1 MEHSLFFSFFVI
13 FSGAAILATF
23 SLYTHQ
29 PIIVAYVLLGLLVGP
44 SGFQLVNDPQL
55 LNEISHIG
63 IVFLL
68 FLLGLDMQPSSLLHV
83 LKKASL
89 VALISSA
96 FFFAIGYFSGQAFYF
111 TTNESLIMGAAMMF
125 SSTIIGIKLLPTTVL
140 HHKHMGEL
148 MIGLLLI
155 QDILAIVVLLVI
167 GSVGN
172 SQPGDGHISMAL
184 TALALPCLILFAIG
198 MVKWIIIP
206 LLEKFDLFHEYLFLM
221 AIGWCLGLAELAEFS
236 GLSKEIGAFI
246 AGITLATH
254 PVAQFM
260 TDKLKPIRDF
270 FLVLFFFTLGAN
282 FKIHVLA
289 DIWLYA
295 LILSGLVIALKPI
308 TFKVLLSQQLEKS
321 RLAWDVGFRLGQI
334 SEFSLL
340 IVYLALSSNL
350 IGEQAAHVIQATAVL
365 TFVISTYIVIF
376 NYPNPIAPSD
386 KLRRD

>member
-1 MEHSLFFSFFVI
+1 MEQGLFFSFFVI
-13 FSGAAILATF
+13 FSGAAVLATF

-29 PIIVAYVLLGLLVGP
+29 PIIVAYVALGLIAGP
-44 SGFQLVNDPQL
+44 SGFQLVSDPQL

-68 FLLGLDMQPSSLLHV
+68 FLLGLDMQPSSLVHV

-96 FFFAIGYFSGQAFYF
+96 FFFALGYFSGLAFHF
-111 TTNESLIMGAAMMF
+111 TNQESLIMGAATMF

-155 QDILAIVVLLVI
+155 QDILAIIVLLVI
-167 GSVGN
+167 GSAADPTGEQTNVV
-172 SQPGDGHISMAL
+172 I
-184 TALALPCLILFAIG
+184 TALALPCLILASYVT
-198 MVKWIIIP
+198 VKWVILP
-206 LLEKFDLFHEYLFLM
+206 LLEKFDLFHEYIFLM
-221 AIGWCLGLAELAEFS
+221 AIGWCLGMAELADFV

-295 LILSGLVIALKPI
+295 LILSAIVIILKPV
-308 TFKVLLSQQLEKS
+308 TFKVLLSQQLEHS
-321 RLAWDVGFRLGQI
+321 SLAWDVGFRLGQI

-365 TFVISTYIVIF
+365 TFVVSTYIVIF
-376 NYPNPIAPSD
+376 NYPNPIAPSS

>member
-1 MEHSLFFSFFVI
+1 MEQGLFFSFFVI
-13 FSGAAILATF
+13 FSGAAVLATF

-29 PIIVAYVLLGLLVGP
+29 PIIIAYVALGLIAGP
-44 SGFQLVNDPQL
+44 SGFQLVSDPQL

-68 FLLGLDMQPSSLLHV
+68 FLLGLDMQPSSLIHV

-96 FFFAIGYFSGQAFYF
+96 FFFALGYFAGIAFHF
-111 TTNESLIMGAAMMF
+111 TTQESLIMGAAMMF

-148 MIGLLLI
+148 MIGLLLL
-155 QDILAIVVLLVI
+155 QDILAIIVLLVI
-167 GSVGN
+167 GSAADPAGE
-172 SQPGDGHISMAL
+172 HTHLAL
-184 TALALPCLILFAIG
+184 TALALPCLILASYIT
-198 MVKWIIIP
+198 VKWVILP
-206 LLEKFDLFHEYLFLM
+206 LLEKFDLFHEYIFLM
-221 AIGWCLGLAELAEFS
+221 AIGWCLGMAELAEFV

-295 LILSGLVIALKPI
+295 LILSAIVIAIKPV
-308 TFKVLLSQQLEKS
+308 TFKVLLSQQLEHS
-321 RLAWDVGFRLGQI
+321 SLAWDVGFRLGQI

-376 NYPNPIAPSD
+376 NYPTPIAPSS

>member
-13 FSGAAILATF
+13 FSGAAVLATF

-44 SGFQLVNDPQL
+44 SGFQLVNDPEL

-89 VALISSA
+89 VAVISSV
-96 FFFAIGYFSGQAFYF
+96 FFFLLGYFSGQAFHF
-111 TTNESLIMGAAMMF
+111 TSNESLIMGAAMMF

-167 GSVGN
+167 GSVGG
-172 SQPGDGHISMAL
+172 SESGGEASMAL
-184 TALALPCLILFAIG
+184 TALALPCLIAFAYG
-198 MVKWIIIP
+198 SVKWIIIP

-221 AIGWCLGLAELAEFS
+221 AIGWCLGLASLAEYL

-270 FLVLFFFTLGAN
+270 FLVLFFFTLGAS

-295 LILSGLVIALKPI
+295 LILSAVVIAIKPI
-308 TFKVLLSQQLEKS
+308 TFKVLLSQQLERS
-321 RLAWDVGFRLGQI
+321 SLAWDVGFRLGQI

-376 NYPNPIAPSD
+376 NYPNPIAPAD
-386 KLRRD
+386 RLRRD

>member
-1 MEHSLFFSFFVI
+1 MEQGLFFSFFVI
-13 FSGAAILATF
+13 FSGAAVLATF

-29 PIIVAYVLLGLLVGP
+29 PIIVAYVALGLIAGP
-44 SGFQLVNDPQL
+44 SGFQLVSDPQL

-68 FLLGLDMQPSSLLHV
+68 FLLGLDMQPSSLVHV

-96 FFFAIGYFSGQAFYF
+96 FFFALGYFSGLAFHF
-111 TTNESLIMGAAMMF
+111 TNQESLIMGAATMF

-155 QDILAIVVLLVI
+155 QDILAIIVLLVI
-167 GSVGN
+167 GSAADPTGEQTNVV
-172 SQPGDGHISMAL
+172 I
-184 TALALPCLILFAIG
+184 TALALPCLIVASYVT
-198 MVKWIIIP
+198 VKWIILP
-206 LLEKFDLFHEYLFLM
+206 LLEKFDLFHEYIFLM
-221 AIGWCLGLAELAEFS
+221 AIGWCLGMAELADFV

-295 LILSGLVIALKPI
+295 LILSAIVIILKPV
-308 TFKVLLSQQLEKS
+308 TFKVLLSQQLEHS
-321 RLAWDVGFRLGQI
+321 SLAWDVGFRLGQI

-376 NYPNPIAPSD
+376 NYPNPIAPSS

>member
-1 MEHSLFFSFFVI
+1 MEQSLFFSFFVI
-13 FSGAAILATF
+13 FSGAAVLATF

-29 PIIVAYVLLGLLVGP
+29 PIIIAYVALGLIAGP
-44 SGFQLVNDPQL
+44 SGFQLVSDPQL

-68 FLLGLDMQPSSLLHV
+68 FLLGLDMQPSSLIHV

-96 FFFAIGYFSGQAFYF
+96 FFFALGYFAGIAFHF
-111 TTNESLIMGAAMMF
+111 TTQESLIMGAAMMF

-148 MIGLLLI
+148 MIGLLLL
-155 QDILAIVVLLVI
+155 QDILAIIVLLVI
-167 GSVGN
+167 GSAADPTGEQTN
-172 SQPGDGHISMAL
+172 IAM
-184 TALALPCLILFAIG
+184 TALALPCLILASYIT
-198 MVKWIIIP
+198 VKWVILP
-206 LLEKFDLFHEYLFLM
+206 LLEKFDLFHEYIFLM
-221 AIGWCLGLAELAEFS
+221 AIGWCLGMAELAEFI

-295 LILSGLVIALKPI
+295 LILSAIVIIIKPV
-308 TFKVLLSQQLEKS
+308 TFKVLLSQQLEHS
-321 RLAWDVGFRLGQI
+321 SLAWDVGFRLGQI

-365 TFVISTYIVIF
+365 TFVVSTYIVIF
-376 NYPNPIAPSD
+376 NYPNPIAPSS

>member
-1 MEHSLFFSFFVI
+1 MEQGLFFSFFVI
-13 FSGAAILATF
+13 FSGAAVLATF

-29 PIIVAYVLLGLLVGP
+29 PIIIAYVALGLIAGP
-44 SGFQLVNDPQL
+44 SGFQLVSDPQL

-68 FLLGLDMQPSSLLHV
+68 FLLGLDMQPSSLIHV

-96 FFFAIGYFSGQAFYF
+96 FFFALGYFAGIAFHF
-111 TTNESLIMGAAMMF
+111 TTQESLIMGAAMMF

-148 MIGLLLI
+148 MIGLLLL

-167 GSVGN
+167 GSAADPAGEQAN
-172 SQPGDGHISMAL
+172 IAI
-184 TALALPCLILFAIG
+184 TALALPCLILASYLT
-198 MVKWIIIP
+198 VKWVILP
-206 LLEKFDLFHEYLFLM
+206 LLEKFDLFHEYIFLM
-221 AIGWCLGLAELAEFS
+221 AIGWCLGMAEVAEFI

-295 LILSGLVIALKPI
+295 LILSAIVIIIKPV
-308 TFKVLLSQQLEKS
+308 TFKVLLSQQLEHS
-321 RLAWDVGFRLGQI
+321 SLAWDVGFRLGQI

-365 TFVISTYIVIF
+365 TFVVSTYIVIF
-376 NYPNPIAPSD
+376 NYPNPIAPSS

>member
-1 MEHSLFFSFFVI
+1 MEHGLFFSFFVI

-29 PIIVAYVLLGLLVGP
+29 PIIVAYVLLGLIAGP
-44 SGFQLVNDPQL
+44 SGFQWVSDPDL

-68 FLLGLDMQPSSLLHV
+68 FLLGLDMQPSSLIHV

-89 VALISSA
+89 VALISSV
-96 FFFAIGYFSGQAFYF
+96 FFFAIGYFAGQAFHF
-111 TTNESLIMGAAMMF
+111 TSNESLIMGAAMMF

-155 QDILAIVVLLVI
+155 QDMLAIVVLLVI
-167 GSVGN
+167 GSSGN
-172 SQPGDGHISMAL
+172 QNTSQVSFLL
-184 TALALPCLILFAIG
+184 TALALPCLILGAYLV
-198 MVKWIIIP
+198 VKWIILP

-221 AIGWCLGLAELAEFS
+221 AIGWCLGLAVLAEFL

-270 FLVLFFFTLGAN
+270 FLVLFFFALGAN

-295 LILSGLVIALKPI
+295 LILSVVVIAIKPI
-308 TFKVLLSQQLEKS
+308 TFKVLLSQQLERS
-321 RLAWDVGFRLGQI
+321 GLAWDVGFRLGQI

-365 TFVISTYIVIF
+365 TFIISTYIVIF
-376 NYPNPIAPSD
+376 NYPNPIAPAD
-386 KLRRD
+386 RLRRD

>member
-1 MEHSLFFSFFVI
+1 MEHGLFFSFFVI

-29 PIIVAYVLLGLLVGP
+29 PIIVAYVLLGLVAGP
-44 SGFQLVNDPQL
+44 SGFQWVSDPEL

-68 FLLGLDMQPSSLLHV
+68 FLLGLDMQPSSLIHV

-89 VALISSA
+89 VALISSV
-96 FFFAIGYFSGQAFYF
+96 FFFAIGYFAGQAFHF
-111 TTNESLIMGAAMMF
+111 TANESLIMGAAMMF

-155 QDILAIVVLLVI
+155 QDMLAIVVLLVI
-167 GSVGN
+167 GSSGN
-172 SQPGDGHISMAL
+172 QGSSQASFLL
-184 TALALPCLILFAIG
+184 TALALPCLILGAYLV
-198 MVKWIIIP
+198 VKWLILP

-221 AIGWCLGLAELAEFS
+221 AIGWCLGLAVLAEFL

-270 FLVLFFFTLGAN
+270 FLVLFFFALGAS
-282 FKIHVLA
+282 FKLHVLA

-295 LILSGLVIALKPI
+295 LILSVVVIVIKPI
-308 TFKVLLSQQLEKS
+308 TFKVLLSQQLERS
-321 RLAWDVGFRLGQI
+321 GMAWDVGFRLGQI

-365 TFVISTYIVIF
+365 TFILSTYIVIF
-376 NYPNPIAPSD
+376 NYPNPIAPAD
-386 KLRRD
+386 RLRRD

>member
-1 MEHSLFFSFFVI
+1 MEQSLFFSFFVI
-13 FSGAAILATF
+13 FSGAAVLATF

-29 PIIVAYVLLGLLVGP
+29 PIIIAYVALGLIAGP
-44 SGFQLVNDPQL
+44 SGFQLVSDPQL

-68 FLLGLDMQPSSLLHV
+68 FLLGLDMQPSSLIHV

-96 FFFAIGYFSGQAFYF
+96 FFFALGYFAGIAFHF
-111 TTNESLIMGAAMMF
+111 TTQESLIMGAAMMF

-148 MIGLLLI
+148 MIGLLLL
-155 QDILAIVVLLVI
+155 QDILAIIVLLVI
-167 GSVGN
+167 GSAADPSGE
-172 SQPGDGHISMAL
+172 QTHFAL
-184 TALALPCLILFAIG
+184 TALALPCLILASYIT
-198 MVKWIIIP
+198 VKWVILP
-206 LLEKFDLFHEYLFLM
+206 LLEKFDLFHEYIFLM
-221 AIGWCLGLAELAEFS
+221 AIGWCLGMAELAEFI

-295 LILSGLVIALKPI
+295 LILSAIVIIIKPV
-308 TFKVLLSQQLEKS
+308 TFKVLLSQQLEHS
-321 RLAWDVGFRLGQI
+321 SLAWDVGFRLGQI

-365 TFVISTYIVIF
+365 TFVVSTYIVIF
-376 NYPNPIAPSD
+376 NYPNPIAPSS

>member
-1 MEHSLFFSFFVI
+1 VS
-13 FSGAAILATF
+13 
-23 SLYTHQ
+23 
-29 PIIVAYVLLGLLVGP
+29 
-44 SGFQLVNDPQL
+44 DPEL

-68 FLLGLDMQPSSLLHV
+68 FLLGLDMQPSSLIHV

-89 VALISSA
+89 VALISSV
-96 FFFAIGYFSGQAFYF
+96 FFFAIGYFAGQAFHF
-111 TTNESLIMGAAMMF
+111 TANESLIMGAAMMF

-155 QDILAIVVLLVI
+155 QDMLAIVVLLVI
-167 GSVGN
+167 GSSGN
-172 SQPGDGHISMAL
+172 QSTTHTSFLL
-184 TALALPCLILFAIG
+184 TALALPCLILGAYLV
-198 MVKWIIIP
+198 VKWLILP

-221 AIGWCLGLAELAEFS
+221 AIGWCLGLAVLAEFL

-270 FLVLFFFTLGAN
+270 FLVLFFFALGAS

-295 LILSGLVIALKPI
+295 LILSVVVIAIKPI
-308 TFKVLLSQQLEKS
+308 TFKVLLSQQLERS
-321 RLAWDVGFRLGQI
+321 GMAWDVGFRLGQI

-365 TFVISTYIVIF
+365 TFIISTYIVIF
-376 NYPNPIAPSD
+376 NYPNPIAPAD
-386 KLRRD
+386 RLRRD

>member
-29 PIIVAYVLLGLLVGP
+29 PIIVAYVLLGLVAGP
-44 SGFQLVNDPQL
+44 SGFQWVSDPEL

-68 FLLGLDMQPSSLLHV
+68 FLLGLDMQPSSLIHV

-89 VALISSA
+89 VALISSV
-96 FFFAIGYFSGQAFYF
+96 FFFAIGYFAGQAFHF
-111 TTNESLIMGAAMMF
+111 TANESLIMGAAMMF

-155 QDILAIVVLLVI
+155 QDMLAIVVLLVI
-167 GSVGN
+167 GSSGN
-172 SQPGDGHISMAL
+172 QSTTHTSFLL
-184 TALALPCLILFAIG
+184 TALALPCLILGAYLI
-198 MVKWIIIP
+198 VKWLILP

-221 AIGWCLGLAELAEFS
+221 AIGWCLGLAVLAEFL

-270 FLVLFFFTLGAN
+270 FLVLFFFALGAS

-295 LILSGLVIALKPI
+295 LILSVVVIAIKPI
-308 TFKVLLSQQLEKS
+308 TFKVLLSQQLERS
-321 RLAWDVGFRLGQI
+321 GMAWDVGFRLGQI

-365 TFVISTYIVIF
+365 TFILSTYIVIF
-376 NYPNPIAPSD
+376 NYPNPIAPAD
-386 KLRRD
+386 RLRRD

>member
-29 PIIVAYVLLGLLVGP
+29 PIIVAYVLLGLLAGP
-44 SGFQLVNDPQL
+44 SGFQWVSDPEL

-68 FLLGLDMQPSSLLHV
+68 FLLGLDMQPSSLIHV

-89 VALISSA
+89 VALISSV
-96 FFFAIGYFSGQAFYF
+96 FFFAIGYFAGQAFHF
-111 TTNESLIMGAAMMF
+111 TANESLIMGAAMMF

-155 QDILAIVVLLVI
+155 QDMLAIVVLLVI
-167 GSVGN
+167 GSSGN
-172 SQPGDGHISMAL
+172 QSTSQTSFLL
-184 TALALPCLILFAIG
+184 TALALPCLILGAYLV
-198 MVKWIIIP
+198 VKWLILP

-221 AIGWCLGLAELAEFS
+221 AIGWCLGLAVLAEFL

-260 TDKLKPIRDF
+260 TEKLKPIRDF
-270 FLVLFFFTLGAN
+270 FLVLFFFALGAS

-295 LILSGLVIALKPI
+295 LILSVVVIAIKPI
-308 TFKVLLSQQLEKS
+308 TFKVLLSQQLERS
-321 RLAWDVGFRLGQI
+321 GMAWDVGFRLGQI

-365 TFVISTYIVIF
+365 TFILSTYIVIF
-376 NYPNPIAPSD
+376 NYPNPIAPAD
-386 KLRRD
+386 RLRRD

>member
-29 PIIVAYVLLGLLVGP
+29 PIIVAYVLLGLLAGP
-44 SGFQLVNDPQL
+44 SGFQWVSDPEL

-68 FLLGLDMQPSSLLHV
+68 FLLGLDMQPSSLIHV

-89 VALISSA
+89 VALISSV
-96 FFFAIGYFSGQAFYF
+96 FFFAIGYFAGQAFHF
-111 TTNESLIMGAAMMF
+111 TANESLIMGAAMMF

-155 QDILAIVVLLVI
+155 QDMLAIVVLLVI
-167 GSVGN
+167 GSSGN
-172 SQPGDGHISMAL
+172 QSTSQTSFLL
-184 TALALPCLILFAIG
+184 TALALPCLILGAYLV
-198 MVKWIIIP
+198 VKWLILP

-221 AIGWCLGLAELAEFS
+221 AIGWCLGLAVLAEFL

-260 TDKLKPIRDF
+260 TEKLKPIRDF
-270 FLVLFFFTLGAN
+270 FLVLFFFALGAS

-295 LILSGLVIALKPI
+295 LILSLVVIAIKPI
-308 TFKVLLSQQLEKS
+308 TFKVLLSQQLERS
-321 RLAWDVGFRLGQI
+321 GMAWDVGFRLGQI

-365 TFVISTYIVIF
+365 TFILSTYIVIF
-376 NYPNPIAPSD
+376 NYPNPIAPAD
-386 KLRRD
+386 RLRRD

>member
-29 PIIVAYVLLGLLVGP
+29 PIIVAYVLLGLVAGP
-44 SGFQLVNDPQL
+44 SGFQWVSDPEL

-68 FLLGLDMQPSSLLHV
+68 FLLGLDMQPSSLIHV

-89 VALISSA
+89 VALISSV
-96 FFFAIGYFSGQAFYF
+96 FFFAIGYFAGQAFYF
-111 TTNESLIMGAAMMF
+111 TANESLIMGAAMMF

-155 QDILAIVVLLVI
+155 QDMLAIVVLLVI
-167 GSVGN
+167 GSSGN
-172 SQPGDGHISMAL
+172 QSTTHTSFLL
-184 TALALPCLILFAIG
+184 TALALPCLILGAYLI
-198 MVKWIIIP
+198 VKWLILP

-221 AIGWCLGLAELAEFS
+221 AIGWCLGLAVLAEFL

-270 FLVLFFFTLGAN
+270 FLVLFFFALGAS

-295 LILSGLVIALKPI
+295 LILSVVVIVIKPI
-308 TFKVLLSQQLEKS
+308 TFKVLLSQQLERS
-321 RLAWDVGFRLGQI
+321 GMAWDVGFRLGQI

-365 TFVISTYIVIF
+365 TFILSTYIVIF
-376 NYPNPIAPSD
+376 NYPNPIAPAV
-386 KLRRD
+386 LIR

>member
-1 MEHSLFFSFFVI
+1 MEHGLFFSFFVI

-29 PIIVAYVLLGLLVGP
+29 PIIVAYVLLGLLAGP
-44 SGFQLVNDPQL
+44 SGFQWVSDPEL

-68 FLLGLDMQPSSLLHV
+68 FLLGLDMQPSSLIHV

-89 VALISSA
+89 VALISSV
-96 FFFAIGYFSGQAFYF
+96 FFFAIGYFAGQAFHF
-111 TTNESLIMGAAMMF
+111 TANESLIMGAAMMF

-155 QDILAIVVLLVI
+155 QDMLAIVVLLVI
-167 GSVGN
+167 GSSGN
-172 SQPGDGHISMAL
+172 QSTSQTSFLL
-184 TALALPCLILFAIG
+184 TALALPCLILGAYLV
-198 MVKWIIIP
+198 VKWLILP

-221 AIGWCLGLAELAEFS
+221 AIGWCLGLAVLAEFL

-260 TDKLKPIRDF
+260 TEKLKPIRDF
-270 FLVLFFFTLGAN
+270 FLVLFFFALGAS

-295 LILSGLVIALKPI
+295 LILSLVVIAIKPI
-308 TFKVLLSQQLEKS
+308 TFKVLLSQQLERS
-321 RLAWDVGFRLGQI
+321 GMAWDVGFRLGQI

-365 TFVISTYIVIF
+365 TFILSTYIVIF
-376 NYPNPIAPSD
+376 NYPNPIAPAD
-386 KLRRD
+386 RLRRD